1 MDLNLMAPVNSLGY
15 GVVSLNL
22 LKALFK
28 ENVNVA
34 LWPIGQIEIH
44 EEDREVVQ
52 TAINNSKLF
61 NPEAHSL
68 RIFHQFD
75 MGPRIGHGPALG
87 YCFFESD
94 VLNDVEIHNLSSLD
108 KILVPSHWAKKV
120 VVKHLVE
127 SKKTSKDYAGEGN
140 EYWDREYS
148 RNRVFVLQAGV
159 DNSIFYHDPEIQ
171 NEIAASP
178 ATKFLN
184 IGKWE
189 IRKGHDVLLEAFNTA
204 FSEND
209 DVLLLMTNYNPF
221 ISEQENHNWAK
232 LYKNSKLGNKIHIF
246 PRMNSQEKV
255 SALMQSV
262 DCGVFPSRAEGWN
275 LELLE
280 MMACG
285 KPVISTFYSGHT
297 EFANRENAFLIEPE
311 EFEPAYDGVFFFGDG
326 QWMKFTDGNF
336 NELVKYMQT
345 IHSNKKSQ
353 GSLINIPG
361 METAK
366 QFSWQNSARRLIS
379 ILGEV

>member
-1 MDLNLMAPVNSLGY
+1 MAPVNSLGY

-44 EEDREVVQ
+44 EEDREVIQ

-61 NPEAHSL
+61 NPEAASL

-94 VLNDVEIHNLSSLD
+94 VLNEVEIHNLCSLD
-108 KILVPSHWAKKV
+108 KILVPSQWAKETVIENISSAISGTEIAKEDN
-120 VVKHLVE
+120 KIKI
-127 SKKTSKDYAGEGN
+127 SKKVDI
-140 EYWDREYS
+140 
-148 RNRVFVLQAGV
+148 LPAGV
-159 DNSIFYHDPEIQ
+159 DNLIFYHDPEIQ
-171 NEIAASP
+171 NEIAASS

-189 IRKGHDVLLEAFNTA
+189 IRKGHDVLLEAFNST
-204 FSEND
+204 FSEDD
-209 DVLLLMTNYNPF
+209 DVLLLMVNYNPF
-221 ISEQENHNWAK
+221 ISEQENHNWAR
-232 LYKNSKLGNKIHIF
+232 LYKNSKLGNKIYIF
-246 PRMNSQEKV
+246 PRMQSQEKV

-285 KPVISTFYSGHT
+285 KPVITTFYSGHT
-297 EFANRENAFLIEPE
+297 EFTNRENAFLIQPE
-311 EFEPAYDGVFFFGDG
+311 EFESAYDGVFFFGEG
-326 QWMKFTDGNF
+326 QWMKFTDNNF

-353 GSLINIPG
+353 GSLINVPG

>member
-1 MDLNLMAPVNSLGY
+1 MAPVNSLGY

-44 EEDREVVQ
+44 EEDKEIVQ

-61 NPEAHSL
+61 NPQAPSL

-75 MGPRIGHGPALG
+75 MGPRIGYGLSFG

-94 VLNDVEIHNLSSLD
+94 VLNEVEVHNLYSLD
-108 KILVPSHWAKKV
+108 KILVPSQW
-120 VVKHLVE
+120 
-127 SKKTSKDYAGEGN
+127 SKDTLIKN
-140 EYWDREYS
+140 FIQLDRE
-148 RNRVFVLQAGV
+148 NFKDNIFVLPAGV

-171 NEIAASP
+171 NEIAAST

-204 FSEND
+204 FSPEDN
-209 DVLLLMTNYNPF
+209 VLLLMTNYNPF
-221 ISEQENHNWAK
+221 ISDQENHNWAK
-232 LYKNSKLGNKIHIF
+232 LYKNSKLGDKIHIF

-285 KPVISTFYSGHT
+285 KPVITTFYSGHT
-297 EFANRENAFLIEPE
+297 EFTNCENAFLIEPE

-326 QWMKFTDGNF
+326 QWMKFTDDNF

-361 METAK
+361 METVK
-366 QFSWQNSARRLIS
+366 QFSWQNSARCLIS

>member
-1 MDLNLMAPVNSLGY
+1 MAPVNSLGY

-61 NPEAHSL
+61 NPEAPSL

-94 VLNDVEIHNLSSLD
+94 VLNEVEIHNLCSLD
-108 KILVPSHWAKKV
+108 KILVPSEWAKEV
-120 VVKHLVE
+120 VSKNILNNNKHSE
-127 SKKTSKDYAGEGN
+127 NHWYKQE
-140 EYWDREYS
+140 
-148 RNRVFVLQAGV
+148 VFDSIFVVPAGV

-171 NEIAASP
+171 NEIAASTS
-178 ATKFLN
+178 TKFLN

-189 IRKGHDVLLEAFNTA
+189 IRKGHDVLLEAFNAA
-204 FSEND
+204 FSEDD

-221 ISEQENHNWAK
+221 ISEQENHNWAR
-232 LYKNSKLGNKIHIF
+232 LYKNSKLGDKIHIF

-285 KPVISTFYSGHT
+285 KPVITTSYSGHT
-297 EFANRENAFLIEPE
+297 EFTNRENAFLIEPE

-326 QWMKFTDGNF
+326 QWIKFTDGNF

-361 METAK
+361 IETAAK
-366 QFSWQNSARRLIS
+366 FSWQNSARRLIS
-379 ILGEV
+379 ILSEV

>member
-22 LKALFK
+22 LKALSK

-61 NPEAHSL
+61 NPEAPSL

-75 MGPRIGHGPALG
+75 MGPRIGYGQAFG

-94 VLNDVEIHNLSSLD
+94 VLNEIEIHNLRSLD
-108 KILVPSHWAKKV
+108 KILVPSKWAKKIV
-120 VVKHLVE
+120 DKHSYE
-127 SKKTSKDYAGEGN
+127 DTI
-140 EYWDREYS
+140 
-148 RNRVFVLQAGV
+148 VLPAGV

-171 NEIAASP
+171 NEVASSS
-178 ATKFLN
+178 ATKYLN
-184 IGKWE
+184 VGKWE

-204 FSEND
+204 FSEDD

-221 ISEQENHNWAK
+221 LSDQENHNWAK
-232 LYKNSKLGNKIHIF
+232 LYKNSKLGDKIHIF

-285 KPVISTFYSGHT
+285 KPVITTFYSGHT
-297 EFANRENAFLIEPE
+297 EFANRENAFLIQPE
-311 EFEPAYDGVFFFGDG
+311 EFESAYDGVFFFGDG

-361 METAK
+361 IETAK